1 MGVGLLGI
9 LEFIDE
15 SIFSSGILSV
25 ATLVTLVVIGLILYI
40 ILVFLFRVIRIS
52 ELNKEVKSWIENDQ

>member
-1 MGVGLLGI
+1 MGLGLLGI

-25 ATLVTLVVIGLILYI
+25 ATLVTLVVIGLVLYI

>member
-1 MGVGLLGI
+1 MGLGLLGI
-9 LEFIDE
+9 LKFIDE
-15 SIFSSGILSV
+15 SIFTSGILSV
-25 ATLVTLVVIGLILYI
+25 ATLVALVVIGLILYI

>member
-1 MGVGLLGI
+1 MGLGLLGI

-15 SIFSSGILSV
+15 SIFSSGILSA